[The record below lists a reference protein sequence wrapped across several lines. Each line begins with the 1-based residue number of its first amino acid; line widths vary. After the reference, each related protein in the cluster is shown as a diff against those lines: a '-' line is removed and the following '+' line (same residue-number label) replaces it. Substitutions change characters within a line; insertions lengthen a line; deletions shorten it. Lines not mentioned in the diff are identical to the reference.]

1 MDACHLLLGI
11 PLQYDRNVLHDRQYN
26 RYTRS
31 IKGKYIVLT
40 LRREEVV
47 VERKG
52 KNPSLREKKNEKEK
66 KKIESSN
73 NVSKGII

>member
-1 MDACHLLLGI
+1 MAKDIFDSVWCIVVSMNACHLLSGI

-26 RYTRS
+26 RYTLI
-31 IKGKYIVLT
+31 IKGKCIVLT

-52 KNPSLREKKNEKEK
+52 KNPSLREKRE
-66 KKIESSN
+66 
-73 NVSKGII
+73 

>member
-1 MDACHLLLGI
+1 MNACHLLSGI

-26 RYTRS
+26 RYTLI
-31 IKGKYIVLT
+31 IKGKCIVLT

-52 KNPSLREKKNEKEK
+52 KNPSLREKREWEGK
-66 KKIESSN
+66 KKVESSN
-73 NVSKGII
+73 NTSKGVV

>member
-1 MDACHLLLGI
+1 
-11 PLQYDRNVLHDRQYN
+11 
-26 RYTRS
+26 
-31 IKGKYIVLT
+31 LT

-66 KKIESSN
+66 KR
-73 NVSKGII
+73 